1 MNSSCHVNANSN
13 VILSFFISG
22 CLFTIIGIVLNFC
35 LCLLFCRAK
44 SLFHTPYAVFIIAL
58 SIADIIKLTAE
69 YFLHILYFYIQHP
82 YFVCSITWFL
92 TMTSENT
99 SYAFLCALG
108 IERNLKVW
116 TIDRR
121 CLITRR
127 HAYIITIMIVL
138 FVIIYDHPFL
148 FFPYDVSYCFF
159 KLFNQL
165 ILFSCNNAY
174 YNVYG
179 YKFSL
184 MNLLFIENIGL
195 NNLILPIFIIS
206 INISLIIG
214 LRRRAY
220 QRQHR
225 LGRSK
230 TYDWRE
236 RSVILYMFLSSLTFI
251 FLTSPI
257 GILGVWATLHGQ
269 HIPTNNLALILDLL
283 EMIHHCSHFPILLM
297 TSSIIRI
304 KTFQIFFQP
313 RLSRQ
318 NSFNTSRGPIRK
330 HFLSKTA
337 QITKPTTF
345 LSRNGPQVQ
354 PLFLFKPIQYS
365 TPNNLYLNRPATII
379 RPILSSN
386 VNLPFIRPTIIRPS
400 PPRIIIPNENSLNE
414 IDSITTQRK
423 TPIRIS
429 STPELLSSSSP
440 SIRTLSSIN
449 SNHEEIQ
456 EKKSF
461 RSYFPCCQQQT
472 IRSLKINNSSNFK
485 FNTRT
490 ICIIIIL
497 LFIFFL
503 IVIILLIVLIVVVHR

>member
-165 ILFSCNNAY
+165 ILFSLA
-174 YNVYG
+174 
-179 YKFSL
+179 
-184 MNLLFIENIGL
+184 
-195 NNLILPIFIIS
+195 
-206 INISLIIG
+206 
-214 LRRRAY
+214 
-220 QRQHR
+220 
-225 LGRSK
+225 GRSK

-337 QITKPTTF
+337 QITKPTAF

-386 VNLPFIRPTIIRPS
+386 VNLPFIRPSLVRPTIIRPS

-440 SIRTLSSIN
+440 SIQTLSSIN

-472 IRSLKINNSSNFK
+472 TRSLKINNSSNFK